1 MASLRAAT
9 TLLRRGISPISPRG
23 ARGLAQKSSWQ
34 DAALASA
41 TQSIKGVGQVV
52 FLDKP
57 AQGNVVLAGLAY
69 GDPALAVL
77 AAVGGASA
85 TSAARLLD
93 VDRGSVDAG
102 LCSYNGVLVGC
113 AFAAFLPGAVAPLA
127 ATVAG
132 AAATAPLSAVLKRAC
147 GATPQFTLAFN
158 AVALSAL
165 AYTKPFAVPP
175 PPADAAIG
183 FADVAAT
190 PLVGLSQI
198 FVVDSPVTGAAIA
211 VALAQAD
218 TSYATHAIN
227 GSVVGSVVGLAVGAD
242 PHEVVHGLWGFN
254 SALTA
259 LSVAVFFEPS
269 RASYALAGA
278 GAASTAVLFGGLK
291 TALGAFAVPAL
302 TLPFCAAAATCYALP
317 AALGETGALRLK

>member
-69 GDPALAVL
+69 GDRLAVL
-77 AAVGGASA
+77 ARGRAAA
-85 TSAARLLD
+85 ASAARLLD

-113 AFAAFLPGAVAPLA
+113 AFAAFLPGAVAPRRDRRRRRGD
-127 ATVAG
+127 G
-132 AAATAPLSAVLKRAC
+132 AAVRRAETGLRC
-147 GATPQFTLAFN
+147 
-158 AVALSAL
+158 
-165 AYTKPFAVPP
+165 
-175 PPADAAIG
+175 DAAVHARLQRRRAQRVG
-183 FADVAAT
+183 LHEALRCRRRRRDARRGRRRDAA
-190 PLVGLSQI
+190 VGLSQI

>member
-1 MASLRAAT
+1 MATLRAAT
-9 TLLRRGISPISPRG
+9 TLLRRGLAPRG
-23 ARGLAQKSSWQ
+23 ARGLAQKSPWQ
-34 DAALASA
+34 DAALVSA
-41 TQSIKGVGQVV
+41 TQSIKGVGQVI

-85 TSAARLLD
+85 TGAARLLG

-127 ATVAG
+127 ATAAG

-227 GSVVGSVVGLAVGAD
+227 GSVVGSVVGLAMGAD

-317 AALGETGALRLK
+317 AALGKTGALRLK

>member
-1 MASLRAAT
+1 M
-9 TLLRRGISPISPRG
+9 
-23 ARGLAQKSSWQ
+23 
-34 DAALASA
+34 
-41 TQSIKGVGQVV
+41 
-52 FLDKP
+52 
-57 AQGNVVLAGLAY
+57 
-69 GDPALAVL
+69 
-77 AAVGGASA
+77 
-85 TSAARLLD
+85 
-93 VDRGSVDAG
+93 
-102 LCSYNGVLVGC
+102 LVGC

-127 ATVAG
+127 ATAAG

-147 GATPQFTLAFN
+147 GSTPQFTLAFN

-227 GSVVGSVVGLAVGAD
+227 GSVVGSVVGLAMGAD

-317 AALGETGALRLK
+317 AALGKTGALRLK

>member
-1 MASLRAAT
+1 MHDTAAYRQRAFYAFLASMSSFSVTILVVCLSNFPGRLGELVVLCGLGTVGCWHRDVGHLLEAATPIFTDPKGSDTGQAALAEDHRHDVPVWRPSSSLNGVLAANLRAAT

-113 AFAAFLPGAVAPLA
+113 AFAAFLPGA
-127 ATVAG
+127 
-132 AAATAPLSAVLKRAC
+132 
-147 GATPQFTLAFN
+147 
-158 AVALSAL
+158 
-165 AYTKPFAVPP
+165 
-175 PPADAAIG
+175 
-183 FADVAAT
+183 
-190 PLVGLSQI
+190 
-198 FVVDSPVTGAAIA
+198 
-211 VALAQAD
+211 
-218 TSYATHAIN
+218 
-227 GSVVGSVVGLAVGAD
+227 
-242 PHEVVHGLWGFN
+242 
-254 SALTA
+254 
-259 LSVAVFFEPS
+259 
-269 RASYALAGA
+269 
-278 GAASTAVLFGGLK
+278 
-291 TALGAFAVPAL
+291 
-302 TLPFCAAAATCYALP
+302 
-317 AALGETGALRLK
+317 